1 MKIILYTYER
11 TDDINETTLPWTI
24 YSLCK
29 ADLNSNTPPSS
40 FVGIQKST
48 SAPNNRDGETV
59 SILLE
64 LKCIFEISLVPI
76 SQLHKA
82 DHPDIRQGDNNL
94 MEKYIKHFVQ
104 KEQNHHS

>member
-1 MKIILYTYER
+1 M
-11 TDDINETTLPWTI
+11 
-24 YSLCK
+24 
-29 ADLNSNTPPSS
+29 PPSS
-40 FVGIQKST
+40 FVGIHIST
-48 SAPNNRDGETV
+48 SAPSNKDGEIV

-94 MEKYIKHFVQ
+94 MEKYINHFVQ
-104 KEQNHHS
+104 EQQKHFSLNHSM

>member
-1 MKIILYTYER
+1 MKIILDTYQQTAQHQCEHC
-11 TDDINETTLPWTI
+11 TLPWTI

-29 ADLNSNTPPSS
+29 VDLNSNMPPSS
-40 FVGIQKST
+40 FVGTYEST
-48 SAPNNRDGETV
+48 SAPSNRDGETV

-64 LKCIFEISLVPI
+64 LKCIFDKALVPV

-94 MEKYIKHFVQ
+94 TEKYIKYFVQ
-104 KEQNHHS
+104 KE